1 MMKLFKVLAC
11 LAMGLF
17 VLAGAYLAL
26 NWEPDR
32 PAKSLMPRWAPLP
45 SRFVELG
52 GMEVH
57 YRDEGRHDDP
67 SPLVLLHGTSSSL
80 HTWEGWVTLLKA
92 QKRVIS
98 LDLPGFGLTGP
109 RPDGDYRTE
118 TEARF
123 VLQFL
128 DAMHVQ
134 KFDVAGN
141 SMGGNVAWRLSL
153 LAPERV
159 QHLVLVDATGQVFT
173 PQSIPLGFRLARTPV
188 LNKLLRDVLP
198 RGVVEASV
206 RNVYGDPVRVK
217 PIVFDREFELTLREG
232 NRDALVQS
240 FEQADHGA
248 DVGRIKTIKTP
259 TLIVWGGKDR
269 LIPPENAKLF
279 AAQIAGSKLVMFDDL
294 GHVPQEEDPAR
305 TAAAVKAFLGI

>member
-1 MMKLFKVLAC
+1 MKLLKILAC

-17 VLAGAYLAL
+17 VLLGGYLAV

-32 PAKSLMPRWAPLP
+32 PARSLMPRWAPLP
-45 SRFVELG
+45 SRFFGLG
-52 GMEVH
+52 GVEVH
-57 YRDEGRHDDP
+57 YRDEGRRDDP

-80 HTWEGWVTLLKA
+80 HTWEGLAYLLSS

-109 RPDGDYRTE
+109 SPDGDYRTE

-128 DAMHVQ
+128 DALHVQ

-141 SMGGNVAWRLSL
+141 SMGGNVAWRLAL

-159 QHLVLVDATGQVFT
+159 QHLILIDATGQVFT
-173 PQSIPLGFRLARTPV
+173 PESIPLGFRLARTPV
-188 LNKLLRDVLP
+188 LNELLRDVLP
-198 RGVVEASV
+198 RGVIESSV
-206 RNVYGDPVRVK
+206 RNVYGDPTRVK
-217 PIVFDREFELTLREG
+217 PVVIDRVFELTLREG
-232 NRDALVQS
+232 NREALIRS

-248 DVGRIKTIKTP
+248 DVERIKTIKTP
-259 TLIVWGGKDR
+259 TLIIWGGKDR

-279 AAQIAGSKLVMFDDL
+279 ATQIAGSRLEMFDDL

-305 TAAAVKAFLGI
+305 IAAAVKAFLGI

>member
-1 MMKLFKVLAC
+1 MKLLKILAC
-11 LAMGLF
+11 LVMGLF
-17 VLAGAYLAL
+17 VLAGAFLAIS
-26 NWEPDR
+26 WEPDR
-32 PAKSLMPRWAPLP
+32 PAKTLMPRWAPLP
-45 SRFVELG
+45 SRFIGLG

-57 YRDEGRHDDP
+57 YRDEGRRDDP

-80 HTWEGWVTLLKA
+80 HTWEGWATLLIA

-109 RPDGDYRTE
+109 SPAGDYRTA

-128 DAMHVQ
+128 DAMRVQ

-141 SMGGNVAWRLSL
+141 SFGGNVAWRLAL

-159 QHLVLVDATGQVFT
+159 QHLILVDATGQVFT
-173 PQSIPLGFRLARTPV
+173 PESIPLGFRLARTPV
-188 LNKLLRDVLP
+188 LNELLRNVLP
-198 RGVVEASV
+198 RSVVESSV
-206 RNVYGDPVRVK
+206 RNVYGDPARVN
-217 PIVFDREFELTLREG
+217 PLVVDRVFELALRDG
-232 NRDALVQS
+232 NRDALVKS

-248 DVGRIKTIKTP
+248 DAGRIKTVNTP
-259 TLIVWGGKDR
+259 TLIIWGGKDH
-269 LIPPENAKLF
+269 LIPPQNAKLF

-305 TAAAVKAFLGI
+305 TVAAVKTFLGI

>member
-1 MMKLFKVLAC
+1 MKLLKALTC
-11 LAMGLF
+11 LVMGLF
-17 VLAGAYLAL
+17 VLAGGFFAW

-32 PAKSLMPRWAPLP
+32 PARSLMPRWAPLP
-45 SRFVELG
+45 SRFVEFG
-52 GMEVH
+52 GMNVH

-80 HTWEGWVTLLKA
+80 HTWESWATQLKA

-109 RPDGDYRTE
+109 SPGGDYRTE

-141 SMGGNVAWRLSL
+141 SMGGNVAWRLAL

-159 QHLVLVDATGQVFT
+159 QHLILVDATGQVFT
-173 PQSIPLGFRLARTPV
+173 PESIPLGFRLARTPV
-188 LNKLLRDVLP
+188 LNELLREVLP
-198 RGVVEASV
+198 RGVIESSV
-206 RNVYGDPVRVK
+206 RNVYGDPARVK
-217 PIVFDREFELTLREG
+217 PVVVDRVFELTLREG
-232 NRDALVQS
+232 NRDALIRS

-248 DVGRIKTIKTP
+248 DAGRIKTIKTS
-259 TLIVWGGKDR
+259 TLIIWGGKDR

-305 TAAAVKAFLGI
+305 TVAEVKMFLGI

>member
-1 MMKLFKVLAC
+1 MKLLKILAC
-11 LAMGLF
+11 VVMGLCA
-17 VLAGAYLAL
+17 LAGGYLAV

-32 PAKSLMPRWAPLP
+32 PARSLIPRWAPLP
-45 SRFVELG
+45 SRFIELG
-52 GMEVH
+52 GMDVH

-80 HTWEGWVTLLKA
+80 HTWEGWAYLLEG

-109 RPDGDYRTE
+109 SPAGDYRTE

-128 DAMHVQ
+128 DAMHVR

-141 SMGGNVAWRLSL
+141 SMGGNVAWRLAL
-153 LAPERV
+153 LVPERV
-159 QHLVLVDATGQVFT
+159 QHLILVDATGQVFT
-173 PQSIPLGFRLARTPV
+173 PESIPLGFRLARTPV
-188 LNKLLRDVLP
+188 LNVLLRDVLP
-198 RGVVEASV
+198 RSVIESSV
-206 RNVYGDPVRVK
+206 RNVYGDPARVK
-217 PIVFDREFELTLREG
+217 PGVVDRVFELALRDG
-232 NRDALVQS
+232 NRDALIRS

-248 DVGRIKTIKTP
+248 DVERIKTIKTP
-259 TLIVWGGKDR
+259 TLIIWGGKDR
-269 LIPPENAKLF
+269 LIPPANASSF

-294 GHVPQEEDPAR
+294 GHVPQEEDPER
-305 TAAAVKAFLGI
+305 TAAAVKTFLGL